1 MSNHNDRDDDRFDE
15 QGNTRP
21 TGSNYITTDLSDD
34 GVDRRGFLRC
44 MAWAGTATVW
54 GMAGGIPK
62 SFAMSRLPFL
72 TDTER
77 KSIFFAQISDS
88 HIGFARKRTRTSRRR
103 CRRRSTKLNALPQ
116 SPAFVLHTGDITQL
130 AKAEEFD
137 TANEVLK
144 GIRTD
149 RVFYVPGEHDVAT
162 DNGVSYLQRYGKG
175 TKGGGW
181 YSFDHTG
188 VHFIG
193 LVNVLNLKAG
203 GLGSLGAEQIA
214 WLKKDVAASLEQHA
228 DRALRAR
235 AAVDGV
241 SRVGLGHRRLRA
253 SAWVC
258 SSASD
263 R

>member
-1 MSNHNDRDDDRFDE
+1 MTSPPETDSDGHHHDRDDDRFDE
-15 QGNTRP
+15 HGNTRP
-21 TGSNYITTDLSDD
+21 TGSNYISTDLSDD

-72 TDTER
+72 SDTER
-77 KSIFFAQISDS
+77 KSIFFAQVSDS
-88 HIGFARKRTRTSRRR
+88 HIGFAKEANKDVTATLREAVN
-103 CRRRSTKLNALPQ
+103 KLNALPQ

-175 TKGGGW
+175 TKGG
-181 YSFDHTG
+181 
-188 VHFIG
+188 
-193 LVNVLNLKAG
+193 AG
-203 GLGSLGAEQIA
+203 T
-214 WLKKDVAASLEQHA
+214 ASITPA
-228 DRALRAR
+228 
-235 AAVDGV
+235 
-241 SRVGLGHRRLRA
+241 
-253 SAWVC
+253 C
-258 SSASD
+258 ISSAS
-263 R
+263 